1 MTRAGADR
9 ASSTSTEPGPGVE
22 RLLLVRH
29 PKPAVAPGT
38 CYGSTDVG
46 VDPDD
51 ARALLARLVATLPR
65 HARLASSPLR
75 RCADLAHALADHGWP
90 APRLDARL
98 AEMHFGDWE
107 GRPWDDIPREQV
119 DAWSADVA
127 RYVPPG
133 GESVQMLAAR
143 ATRAVL
149 DLVAEMDG
157 ALIIVTHAGVIQTVT
172 RTLSGAPLEGFGG
185 TRVEYGQVVSLRRAG
200 RAFVRE

>member
-1 MTRAGADR
+1 M
-9 ASSTSTEPGPGVE
+9 GPGHRVE

-29 PKPAVAPGT
+29 PKPAVVPGT
-38 CYGSTDVG
+38 CYGATDVG

-51 ARALLARLVATLPR
+51 ARALLARLVASLPR
-65 HARLASSPLR
+65 HALLASSPLR

-90 APRLDARL
+90 TPRVDPRL

-107 GRPWDDIPREQV
+107 GRAWDDIPRDEV

-133 GESVQMLAAR
+133 GESVEMLAAR
-143 ATRAVL
+143 ATRAVRE
-149 DLVAEMDG
+149 LVAGIEG
-157 ALIIVTHAGVIQTVT
+157 GRGTASSSTLIIVTHAGVIQTVT

-185 TRVEYGQVVSLRRAG
+185 TRVEYGQVVALRREG
-200 RAFVRE
+200 PAFVRE